1 MLTNNG
7 RLFLLPT
14 AQSCT
19 KKFKAI
25 SGSEESANDSTLKS
39 TFANATYGGSILLG
53 TGTTTPTK
61 NDYTL
66 EQPLESSIQ
75 VSVLSRSNTNI
86 QSPAQ
91 VYSDVPSLL
100 YVTALV
106 TNESEADVTISE
118 IGMTTNLGSN
128 YTTKTLLTRTVL
140 DEPIVMESGKT
151 YQITVAI
158 N

>member
-14 AQSCT
+14 SQSCT

-25 SGSEESANDSTLKS
+25 NGADTVGSDNSNKSAFN
-39 TFANATYGGSILLG
+39 NVTYGGSLLLG
-53 TGTTTPTK
+53 DGTTAPTK
-61 NDYTL
+61 NDYAL
-66 EQPLESSIQ
+66 EHALENSLAVSII
-75 VSVLSRSNTNI
+75 SKSNPIIST
-86 QSPAQ
+86 AQ

-106 TNESEADVTISE
+106 TNETEEDVTISE
-118 IGMTTNLGSN
+118 IGMITSITSSD
-128 YTTKTLLTRTVL
+128 TSKILLTRTVL
-140 DEPIVMESGKT
+140 TEPITMESGKT